1 MNKYPKALTY
11 SRWLETVFFK
21 LPSNLILKILYFPF
35 YLVGLIFVFIVA
47 NLVPELG
54 IIGIIFFYIVFA
66 PIYGIYLLFYSF
78 QRLKVS
84 QKKLMVII
92 DETNRK
98 FVKVKDIN
106 NPIKEGFL
114 FLNWELEDKTKFDDL
129 WKLPSRTKLFAK
141 WESNKPVIPK
151 VNEPK
156 ANEGFFLKLTGVTIG
171 KRQENIKK
179 IKANDELIYQ
189 REPLNPYDKNAILI
203 KTKDGFDLGY
213 IPKLNNR
220 QLAENIDKGIKY
232 SISVSVVTG
241 TGNDYR
247 GVNVYILQVSKNLKS
262 TQSDTP
268 ISTQSPPRTFVES
281 IDFDTPFLDL
291 DNDDYSSI
299 ENSLADSD
307 DDGGFEPEPN
317 IDFDPFD
324 SDF

>member
-11 SRWLETVFFK
+11 SAWLETVIFK
-21 LPSNLILKILYFPF
+21 LPSNLILKILYSPF
-35 YLVGLIFVFIVA
+35 YLVGLIFVFIA
-47 NLVPELG
+47 ENLVPELG

-66 PIYGIYLLFYSF
+66 PIYGIYLLFF
-78 QRLKVS
+78 TFKRMIVS

-92 DETNRK
+92 DESNRK

-106 NPIKEGFL
+106 NPTKDGFL

-129 WKLPSRTKLFAK
+129 WKLPSGTKLFAK
-141 WESNKPVIPK
+141 WESNNPVIPK

-156 ANEGFFLKLTGVTIG
+156 AHEGFFLKLTGVTIG

-179 IKANDELIYQ
+179 IKSNDELIYL

-203 KTKDGFDLGY
+203 KTKDGLDLGY
-213 IPKLNNR
+213 IPKLNNS

-232 SISVSVVTG
+232 RISVSVVTG
-241 TGNDYR
+241 TGNEYR
-247 GVNVYILQVSKNLKS
+247 GVNVYILQENQNLKS
-262 TQSDTP
+262 NQSNNP
-268 ISTQSPPRTFVES
+268 ISTQRSTRSFVES
-281 IDFDTPFLDL
+281 IDFDTPFLNF

-307 DDGGFEPEPN
+307 DDGGYEPETN
-317 IDFDPFD
+317 VDFDFFD
-324 SDF
+324 SDL